1 MHQYPHCN
9 DLYLTIEYINQ
20 GPLWPFLYG
29 DPGTMSLLLLA
40 ILLHH
45 PIFFFFSERVAPA
58 LLRRHV

>member
-45 PIFFFFSERVAPA
+45 PILFFFQ
-58 LLRRHV
+58 